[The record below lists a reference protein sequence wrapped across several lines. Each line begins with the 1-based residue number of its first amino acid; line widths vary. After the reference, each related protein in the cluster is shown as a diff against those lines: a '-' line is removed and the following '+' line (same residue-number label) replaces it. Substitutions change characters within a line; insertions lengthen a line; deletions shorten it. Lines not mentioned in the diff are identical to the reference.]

1 MKMLDFRNTKEKPN
15 NINAFHISPSSE
27 SKYLPNTTSLS
38 KTKTNVVYEID
49 KPNTLYVGNN
59 VHSAI
64 EYSIENNKDLID
76 TYEIIVKTIGY
87 RDSEYTRSVSQL
99 SHANRY
105 NNKPLTKYHNYKPK
119 DTNFDNHNKLNY
131 QVGLKA
137 CQWLLD
143 NCLDYDNQRYEVKV
157 NSVNIKNYIYSGT
170 IDVLHRNQDG
180 TYSLYDFKNYNGTS
194 DYEQQVQLNQL
205 YIYAL
210 MCERVGVKI
219 KSIKVFNPLEQ
230 SINTRHLTDEFLQDF
245 IDNQLR

>member
-1 MKMLDFRNTKEKPN
+1 MKMLDFRNTEETPM
-15 NINAFHISPSSE
+15 NINAYWLSPSAQ
-27 SKYLPNTTSLS
+27 SKYLPNTESLD
-38 KTKTNVVYEID
+38 KTKENVVFTVD
-49 KPNTLYVGNN
+49 KPNTLWVGNT

-64 EYSIENNKDLID
+64 EYSIKNGNDLLA
-76 TYEIIVKTIGY
+76 TYDLVAKTIGM
-87 RDSEYTRSVSQL
+87 RDSELTRSISQL
-99 SHANRY
+99 SHAKRY
-105 NNKPLTKYHNYKPK
+105 NNNPLTKYNNNKLKDTSLKSHLELNYK
-119 DTNFDNHNKLNY
+119 
-131 QVGLKA
+131 VGLDA
-137 CQWLLD
+137 CKWLMD
-143 NCLDYDNQRYEVKV
+143 NCLDSDNQRYEVKV
-157 NSVNIKNYIYSGT
+157 NSVNIKDYIYSGT